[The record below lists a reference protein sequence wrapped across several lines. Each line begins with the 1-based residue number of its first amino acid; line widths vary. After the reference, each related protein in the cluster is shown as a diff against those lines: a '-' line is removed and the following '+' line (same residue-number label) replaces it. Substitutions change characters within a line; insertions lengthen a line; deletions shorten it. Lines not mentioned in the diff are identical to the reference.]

1 MPLVAD
7 TEELAVVELPQPQT
21 GGPSGGGPGDPGWD
35 DRGGGGD
42 GDDDS
47 DDSGY
52 LPDLSIFGMR
62 LMLVSITIL
71 FIVISI
77 VYFALAHS
85 AKFWEPIRVPDLL
98 WLSTGIILVSSW
110 TLETAR
116 GHFQNRER
124 RNYTRWLSITVLL
137 GSAFLTSQLFAL
149 RQLIA
154 QGLYLQGNPHRFLF
168 LLITAVHGLHLL
180 GGLLMLFYMLVHLA
194 LHPRTIHTEFR
205 RQNARNGVAAL
216 YWHWLDGL
224 WIALFVMLIVR
235 SS

>member
-7 TEELAVVELPQPQT
+7 TEELAVLERPVPQT

-47 DDSGY
+47 DDSRY

-77 VYFALAHS
+77 VYFALAQS
-85 AKFWEPIRVPDLL
+85 AKYWEPIRIPQLL
-98 WLSTGIILVSSW
+98 WFSTAIILASSW
-110 TLETAR
+110 TFETAR
-116 GHFQNRER
+116 SYFRKR
-124 RNYTRWLSITVLL
+124 DPSTYTRWLSLTVLL
-137 GSAFLTSQLFAL
+137 GGAFLTSQIFAL

-168 LLITAVHGLHLL
+168 LLITSVHGLHLL
-180 GGLLMLFYMLVHLA
+180 GGLLMLVYMLVHLS
-194 LHPRTIHTEFR
+194 LHPRTFNTEFR

-216 YWHWLDGL
+216 YWHWLAGL
-224 WIALFVMLIVR
+224 WIAMFVMLIVR